1 MSTIVYDAGA
11 LIAAEDGDERMWA
24 IHKRAVARGV
34 QPVVP
39 APVLAEVWRGA
50 DRRQHWLSL
59 FVQSCDVEGFSAESA
74 RAAGVL
80 LSVASHGVVDASVV
94 ECALRRAGP
103 CVTGNRSHLVDL
115 AGARRIG
122 IIDI

>member
-11 LIAAEDGDERMWA
+11 LIAAEDGDEGMWA
-24 IHKRAVARGV
+24 IHKRAMARGV

-39 APVLAEVWRGA
+39 STVLAEVWRGG
-50 DRRQHWLSL
+50 RSQHQLGR
-59 FVQSCDVEGFSAESA
+59 FVQSCDVEAFTEESA
-74 RAAGVL
+74 RAAGIL
-80 LSVASHGVVDASVV
+80 LAVAPHGVVDASVV
-94 ECALRRAGP
+94 ECALRRASP

-115 AGARRIG
+115 AGTRRIN

>member
-11 LIAAEDGDERMWA
+11 LVAAEASDERMWA
-24 IHKRAVARGV
+24 IHKRAMARGV

-39 APVLAEVWRGA
+39 ATVLAEVWRGG
-50 DRRQHWLSL
+50 RGQHRLDQ
-59 FVQSCDVEGFSAESA
+59 FVRSCDVEGFSEESA

-80 LSVASHGVVDASVV
+80 LSLAPHGVVDASVV
-94 ECALRRAGP
+94 ECALRRASP
-103 CVTGNRSHLVDL
+103 CVTGNRSHLTQL
-115 AGARRIG
+115 ASTRRIN

>member
-1 MSTIVYDAGA
+1 MSTIVYDSGA
-11 LIAAEDGDERMWA
+11 LLAAEDGDERMWA
-24 IHKRAVARGV
+24 IHKRVMARGV

-39 APVLAEVWRGA
+39 ATVIAEVWRGGA
-50 DRRQHWLSL
+50 RQHRLGQ
-59 FVQSCDVEGFSAESA
+59 FVQSCDVERFSDQSA

-80 LSVASHGVVDASVV
+80 LSAAPHGVVDASVV
-94 ECALRRAGP
+94 ECALRRGSP

-115 AGARRIG
+115 AGARRIN

>member
-11 LIAAEDGDERMWA
+11 LIAAESGAERMWA
-24 IHKRAVARGV
+24 LHSRVLARGV

-39 APVLAEVWRGA
+39 ATVLAEVWRGG
-50 DRRQHWLSL
+50 RRQHRLGQ
-59 FVQSCDVEGFSAESA
+59 FMQSCDVEGLSEEFA

-80 LSVASHGVVDASVV
+80 LSVAAHGVVDASVV
-94 ECALRRAGP
+94 ECALRRASP
-103 CVTGNRSHLVDL
+103 CVTANRSHLVAL
-115 AGARRIG
+115 AGTRRIN